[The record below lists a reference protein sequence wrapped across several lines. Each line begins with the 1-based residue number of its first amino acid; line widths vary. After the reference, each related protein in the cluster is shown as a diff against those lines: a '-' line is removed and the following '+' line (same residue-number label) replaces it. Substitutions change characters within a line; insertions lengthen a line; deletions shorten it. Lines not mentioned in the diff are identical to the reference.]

1 MPVIDDP
8 MLAAGRR
15 GTIYPPPH
23 DQGFE
28 GRVKRALT
36 GLLGL
41 TQLGV
46 NLTTLEPGAMSAQRH
61 WHTSEDECVYVI
73 EGEITLVT
81 DEGATLL
88 GPGMV
93 AGFPKGERNGHHLVN
108 RSAEPA
114 HYLEIGTRCRS
125 ALLPTADS
133 TTRMVR
139 RATTRARG
147 FAITRCRATRRRS
160 SGAARTTG
168 SGRACGT
175 RPGRAA
181 TSWCARPTAW
191 SSPTCRRFAP
201 R

>member
-1 MPVIDDP
+1 MPAIRDP
-8 MLAAGRR
+8 MAVVGRR

-41 TQLGV
+41 TQFGV

-61 WHTSEDECVYVI
+61 WHTSEDECVTVI

-81 DEGATLL
+81 DEGETLL

-108 RSAEPA
+108 RSAAPA
-114 HYLEIGTRCRS
+114 HYLEIGTRSPHDDVEYPDLDLKGEKRDGS
-125 ALLPTADS
+125 YRFLAKDGTALT
-133 TTRMVR
+133 
-139 RATTRARG
+139 
-147 FAITRCRATRRRS
+147 
-160 SGAARTTG
+160 
-168 SGRACGT
+168 
-175 RPGRAA
+175 
-181 TSWCARPTAW
+181 
-191 SSPTCRRFAP
+191 
-201 R
+201 